1 MKNSRVGRPVHCRSV
16 EEIPRVTCF
25 LPEGVPPSRLQN
37 VVLSVDEVESLR
49 LADFEG
55 LYQADAAEKM
65 KVSRQTFGRI
75 IKSAR
80 KKVAE
85 ALVGGKTI
93 CIEGGNINGSCSTG
107 ESQEPALCICLH
119 CGHEQPHVP
128 GIPCRTAVC
137 PHCNKALIR
146 KGRYSSVD

>member
-1 MKNSRVGRPVHCRSV
+1 MKNSRAGRPVQCRSV
-16 EEIPRVTCF
+16 GEYPKVTCF
-25 LPEGVPPSRLQN
+25 LPEGVAPARLEN

-80 KKVAE
+80 RKVAE
-85 ALVGGKTI
+85 ALVSGKTI
-93 CIEGGNINGSCSTG
+93 CIEGGNIDGSADAC
-107 ESQEPALCICLH
+107 EADEHAVCICLH
-119 CGHEQPHVP
+119 CGYEQPHIP

-137 PHCNKALIR
+137 PTCNKLLIR

>member
-1 MKNSRVGRPVHCRSV
+1 MKNSRAGRPVHCRSV
-16 EEIPRVTCF
+16 EELPRVTCF
-25 LPEGVPPSRLQN
+25 LPEGVSPSRLQN

-49 LADFEG
+49 LADLEG
-55 LYQADAAEKM
+55 MYHADAAEKM
-65 KVSRQTFGRI
+65 RVSRQTFGRI
-75 IKSAR
+75 IRSAR

-93 CIEGGNINGSCSTG
+93 CIEGGNIDRICDAD
-107 ESQEPALCICLH
+107 ESEEPAVCICLH
-119 CGHEQPHVP
+119 CGYEQPHIS

-137 PHCNKALIR
+137 PHCGKLLIR